1 MTLEVIELTINFLN
15 KGDNE
20 SAIAILQSERDRLID
35 LRKQNDDISVQKA
48 FEKYMLEP
56 GIKKQYNYERQSSNV
71 YSYENGLFSFGNGI
85 SLYRLKNELII
96 SEEMKDSEWTYDYG
110 EFFESEEKEIE
121 NYVEKTDCI
130 KKVEPAVIEKN
141 LEHCEQLLGDKK
153 LLVEFESRSVE
164 TKVVIY
170 ESGVINHA
178 FSLKQIDFMET
189 FLGKDA
195 TVYISAKTPVA
206 YAESDKG
213 KGYVLGYRT

>member
-1 MTLEVIELTINFLN
+1 
-15 KGDNE
+15 
-20 SAIAILQSERDRLID
+20 
-35 LRKQNDDISVQKA
+35 
-48 FEKYMLEP
+48 
-56 GIKKQYNYERQSSNV
+56 
-71 YSYENGLFSFGNGI
+71 
-85 SLYRLKNELII
+85 
-96 SEEMKDSEWTYDYG
+96 
-110 EFFESEEKEIE
+110 
-121 NYVEKTDCI
+121 VEKTDCI